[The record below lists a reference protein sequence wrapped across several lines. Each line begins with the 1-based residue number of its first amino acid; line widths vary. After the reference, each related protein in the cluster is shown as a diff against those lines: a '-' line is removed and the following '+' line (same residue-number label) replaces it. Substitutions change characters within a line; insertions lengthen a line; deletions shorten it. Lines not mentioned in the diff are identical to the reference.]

1 MDLQVVRRIHFSA
14 GHRLVGHEG
23 ACASLHGHNYVV
35 FIHAS
40 GDLDSVGRVIDF
52 AALKERVGGWIL
64 ENWDHGFI
72 VAAHD
77 HDGRRALLAFESGG
91 LKQKTFVF
99 DRNPTA
105 ENLAQFLALEVAPR
119 VLQGTGVR
127 VTKIVVQETENCFA
141 ECVVG

>member
-1 MDLQVVRRIHFSA
+1 MSLQVVRRVHFSA

-23 ACASLHGHNYVV
+23 ACAYLHGHNYVV
-35 FIHAS
+35 FIHAT

-52 AALKERVGGWIL
+52 AVLKVLVGGWIL
-64 ENWDHGFI
+64 EHWDHGFI

-77 HDGRRALLAFESGG
+77 EDARRAIAAFSSQG
-91 LKQKTFVF
+91 LKQKTFVL

-105 ENLAQFLALEVAPR
+105 ENMAQFLALTVSPSLLA
-119 VLQGTGVR
+119 GTGVR

-141 ECVVG
+141 ECVVQ

>member
-1 MDLQVVRRIHFSA
+1 MSLQVIRRIHFSA

-35 FIHAS
+35 FIHAK
-40 GDLDSVGRVIDF
+40 GELDAVGRVIDF
-52 AALKERVGGWIL
+52 AVLKERVGGWIL

-77 HDGRRALLAFESGG
+77 VDTQRALTAFSSGG
-91 LKQKTFVF
+91 LSQKIFVL

-105 ENLAQFLALEVAPR
+105 ENMAQFLALEVSPR
-119 VLQGTGVR
+119 VLAGTSVR
-127 VTKIVVQETENCFA
+127 VAKIVVQETENCFA
-141 ECVVG
+141 ECVVP

>member
-1 MDLQVVRRIHFSA
+1 MNLQVVRRIHFSA

-23 ACASLHGHNYVV
+23 ACAYLHGHNYVV
-35 FIHAS
+35 FIHAT

-52 AALKERVGGWIL
+52 AVLKERVGGWIL

-77 HDGRRALLAFESGG
+77 DDTRRALAAFSSHG
-91 LKQKTFVF
+91 LKQKAFVL

-105 ENLAQFLALEVAPR
+105 ENMAHFLAREVSPK
-119 VLQGTGVR
+119 VLGGTGVR
-127 VTKIVVQETENCFA
+127 VVKIVVQETENCSA
-141 ECVVG
+141 ECVVE

>member
-1 MDLQVVRRIHFSA
+1 MSLQVVRRIHFSA

-23 ACASLHGHNYVV
+23 ACAYLHGHNYVV

-52 AALKERVGGWIL
+52 AVLKERVGGWIH
-64 ENWDHGFI
+64 EHWDHGFI

-77 HDGRRALLAFESGG
+77 EDAGRAIAAFTSGG
-91 LKQKTFVF
+91 LRQKTFVL

-105 ENLAQFLALEVAPR
+105 ENMAHFLATDVSLR
-119 VLQGTGVR
+119 VLHGTGVK
-127 VTKIVVQETENCFA
+127 VVKIVVQETENCFA
-141 ECVVG
+141 ECVVE

>member
-1 MDLQVVRRIHFSA
+1 M
-14 GHRLVGHEG
+14 
-23 ACASLHGHNYVV
+23 V

-52 AALKERVGGWIL
+52 AVLKERVGGWIL

-77 HDGRRALLAFESGG
+77 DDARRAIAAFSSGG
-91 LKQKTFVF
+91 LKQKTFVL

-105 ENLAQFLALEVAPR
+105 ENIAQFLATDVSPR
-119 VLQGTGVR
+119 VLQGTGVK
-127 VTKIVVQETENCFA
+127 VVKIVVQETENCFA
-141 ECVVG
+141 ECVVE